1 MPPRRVLGPGGRRT
15 LGPGGKKTGG
25 GGGAGGGGSSDAVGA
40 ARERGRVVALKKG
53 EKYGFIKREAPA
65 ERGERPLY
73 FRFEDC
79 DCDASRLR
87 ENDDVTFAASDAP
100 DDGKFGKRAFHVE
113 LDLVRTT
120 EADPGRYGHVDSV
133 LASLRV
139 HDGAAVERNGSRLG
153 ACDVTEATRW
163 AVGLAD
169 RGADGVV
176 LRQDEVLDALRRDDW
191 PLVGVA
197 AFLRAL
203 ADPELVELAQ
213 AGAGPVYDAC
223 LASPLLLSPKMARA
237 LLLKAGTEKRPP
249 KGKPPGKKQGASP
262 DDAAAVGAVA
272 GVVSA
277 CLDRDRSAY
286 VALADLLLALEDLV
300 ADRRRDKAP
309 AWRDALG
316 MAKRVVDRGA
326 SLRADAARLD
336 DAAGGDDYRYL
347 KLFPSRDDV
356 LGDGCDDLAPNQVSG
371 SQTAE
376 CYVRTHFKLL
386 RADFVGPLRDG
397 VRAARRGEASRDV
410 DVYRDARLVGVSP
423 SRSGLLSVLE
433 CDATR
438 EPWRKTRWS
447 RAGDAMNKSRLM
459 GGGLVVV
466 VDAATLGD
474 RAWTCGVVAETRCD
488 KGKLRVHARLDDDG
502 EALAF
507 GGAYAVIDCCATYF
521 EAYRWVLAS
530 LQSLDL
536 EAFSSNGLLRT
547 LLELPKTS
555 PHPTYLRK
563 GQAYDLRVD
572 GAAARVEDVLDDASW
587 PATLGTLDASQ
598 LDALKHGLTRS
609 LAVVQGPPGTGKT
622 HVGLAI
628 ARHLLLNGAGAR
640 GKPLLVVCYTNH
652 ALDAFLEGVLEFEPN
667 VIRVGGRSKSEKLAD
682 HNLRDKAAELR
693 ELDKKCSD
701 GSMFGAVHVRARRSL
716 LARLRELEETAARLA
731 EDAKEAATRGPGVD
745 DLEDLATPRQLRS
758 LYGRP
763 VDGCVFEAWLG
774 VAPEALLGAPKN
786 KAEPRAD
793 AGADGDAP
801 LKDDPDALNAA
812 AVRADERE
820 DGPDGKPDRRA
831 ERVFRV
837 ASPPALAPRYAA
849 RAPRRDAGDRDDV
862 WALPTPE
869 RRLLFLQW
877 AAALYDDAVGGLASV
892 RDRLDRSRRELDRL
906 DRDVDAEAL
915 RGARVIGLT
924 TTAVAKRREL
934 LAVVEPEVVV
944 VEEAAEVLEAH
955 VLAALGRHTRQLVL
969 IGDHEQL
976 RPGTAVFRLATRY
989 NLDVS
994 LFERLVKN
1002 GVDHVTLASQRRM
1015 RPNISRLVRSIYPH
1029 LADHPS
1035 TADLPLVRG
1044 VARNVF
1050 FLDHAMAEQ
1059 GDASKSNAG
1068 EAALVA
1074 RLAEY
1079 LVLGAP
1085 RYGADRVTV
1094 LATYVAQVGLLK
1106 RSLAARGLDDVR
1118 VSSVDNFQGEENDVI
1133 LLSLVR
1139 NDGRGANATKRDRGG
1154 ATVGFLAVSNRACVS
1169 LTRARSGLFVFG
1181 NASLLGAKSD
1191 LWRSILADLRASGDV
1206 GPALP
1211 LKPGFR
1217 DGDDA
1222 VVKVAKDRD
1231 FDGLRGGAPTPP
1243 PPPPPG
1249 FA

>member
-1 MPPRRVLGPGGRRT
+1 MQAAPAHAAAARAGPRRAADPWPR
-15 LGPGGKKTGG
+15 GKKTGG
-25 GGGAGGGGSSDAVGA
+25 GGGAGA
-40 ARERGRVVALKKG
+40 AAAATPSAPRSAAVALKKA

-133 LASLRV
+133 LTNLRV
-139 HDGAAVERNGSRLG
+139 HDGAAVERAGSRLA

-249 KGKPPGKKQGASP
+249 KGKPPGKSQGASP

-309 AWRDALG
+309 AWREALG
-316 MAKRVVDRGA
+316 AAKRVVDRGA

-356 LGDGCDDLAPNQVSG
+356 LGDGGDDLAPNQVSG

-410 DVYRDARLVGVSP
+410 DVYRDARLVGVAP

-433 CDATR
+433 CDAGR

-502 EALAF
+502 EALVF

-555 PHPTYLRK
+555 PRPTYLRR
-563 GQAYDLRVD
+563 GQSYDLRVD

-587 PATLGTLDASQ
+587 PATLGTLDACRSS
-598 LDALKHGLTRS
+598 TRS
-609 LAVVQGPPGTGKT
+609 STGSR
-622 HVGLAI
+622 GRSPSSR
-628 ARHLLLNGAGAR
+628 ARRAR
-640 GKPLLVVCYTNH
+640 ARRTWASPSRATCCSTARGRGGKPLLVVCYTNH

-731 EDAKEAATRGPGVD
+731 EDAREAATRGPGVD

-774 VAPEALLGAPKN
+774 
-786 KAEPRAD
+786 
-793 AGADGDAP
+793 
-801 LKDDPDALNAA
+801 
-812 AVRADERE
+812 
-820 DGPDGKPDRRA
+820 
-831 ERVFRV
+831 
-837 ASPPALAPRYAA
+837 
-849 RAPRRDAGDRDDV
+849 
-862 WALPTPE
+862 
-869 RRLLFLQW
+869 
-877 AAALYDDAVGGLASV
+877 
-892 RDRLDRSRRELDRL
+892 LDRL

-1015 RPNISRLVRSIYPH
+1015 RPNISRLVRSIYPK

-1035 TADLPLVRG
+1035 TGDLPLVRG

-1059 GDASKSNAG
+1059 GDASKSKSNAG

-1085 RYGADRVTV
+1085 RYGPDRVTV

-1231 FDGLRGGAPTPP
+1231 FDGLRGAPTPP

>member
-1 MPPRRVLGPGGRRT
+1 MQ
-15 LGPGGKKTGG
+15 
-25 GGGAGGGGSSDAVGA
+25 A
-40 ARERGRVVALKKG
+40 ARVALKKA

-133 LASLRV
+133 LTNLRV
-139 HDGAAVERNGSRLG
+139 HDGAAVERSGSRLA

-249 KGKPPGKKQGASP
+249 KGKPPGKSQGASP
-262 DDAAAVGAVA
+262 DDAAAVGA
-272 GVVSA
+272 
-277 CLDRDRSAY
+277 
-286 VALADLLLALEDLV
+286 DLV

-309 AWRDALG
+309 AWREALG
-316 MAKRVVDRGA
+316 AAKRVVDRGA

-356 LGDGCDDLAPNQVSG
+356 LGDGGDDLAPNQVSG

-410 DVYRDARLVGVSP
+410 DVYRDARLVGVAP
-423 SRSGLLSVLE
+423 SRSGLLSVL
-433 CDATR
+433 D
-438 EPWRKTRWS
+438 
-447 RAGDAMNKSRLM
+447 RLM

-502 EALAF
+502 EALVF

-521 EAYRWVLAS
+521 EAYRW
-530 LQSLDL
+530 
-536 EAFSSNGLLRT
+536 
-547 LLELPKTS
+547 
-555 PHPTYLRK
+555 
-563 GQAYDLRVD
+563 
-572 GAAARVEDVLDDASW
+572 
-587 PATLGTLDASQ
+587 

-701 GSMFGAVHVRARRSL
+701 GSMFGAVH
-716 LARLRELEETAARLA
+716 
-731 EDAKEAATRGPGVD
+731 EAATRGPGVD

-774 VAPEALLGAPKN
+774 VAPSALLGAPKR
-786 KAEPRAD
+786 AEPRAD

-877 AAALYDDAVGGLASV
+877 AAALYDDAVAGLASV

-1015 RPNISRLVRSIYPH
+1015 RPNISRLVRSIYPK

-1035 TADLPLVRG
+1035 TGDLPLVRG

-1059 GDASKSNAG
+1059 GDASKSKSNAA

-1085 RYGADRVTV
+1085 RYGPDRVTV